1 MNAES
6 TAATDD
12 IEQVATTTG
21 TPGELLRTQREQRQL
36 SVQQAAEDLHLDV
49 RMVEALEANDFEALG
64 PPVYAK
70 GHLRKYAA
78 LLGLS
83 PDLVM
88 ARYQMLAGAPPV
100 IVPIP
105 MTTSAPRRRRRGGL
119 ASVPK
124 PVVVVVVVV
133 LLLVVAAVW
142 WGVKSLLPA
151 RHVQMPVTAVPAV
164 QEPEVAGA
172 PEVTMSATG
181 ADATRP
187 PPVVASGASA
197 APGSQPEP
205 AAAQADVT
213 MRLEFTAPSWSE
225 IYDGSGKRLM
235 FDVGQPGQVRTL
247 SGVAPLKVTLGVAAA
262 ANVMV
267 NNRSIAVPRQ
277 PGKDTTRF
285 VVAADG
291 SVR

>member
-12 IEQVATTTG
+12 IEQVATTAG
-21 TPGELLRTQREQRQL
+21 TPGELLRAQREQRHL

-49 RMVEALEANDFEALG
+49 RLVEALEKNDFEALG

-100 IVPIP
+100 TIAIP
-105 MTTSAPRRRRRGGL
+105 MTASSPRHRRRGGL

-124 PVVVVVVVV
+124 PIVVIVV

-151 RHVQMPVTAVPAV
+151 RHVQMPVTAVPAD
-164 QEPEVAGA
+164 QEAEVASA
-172 PEVTMSATG
+172 PEATTSMTG
-181 ADATRP
+181 AHATASSP
-187 PPVVASGASA
+187 AVATAVVA
-197 APGSQPEP
+197 APRSQPEP
-205 AAAQADVT
+205 AATQANVT
-213 MRLEFTAPSWSE
+213 VRLEFTAPSWSE

-277 PGKDTTRF
+277 PGKDATRF
-285 VVAADG
+285 LVAADG

>member
-21 TPGELLRTQREQRQL
+21 TPGELLRAQREQRQL

-49 RMVEALEANDFEALG
+49 RLVEALEANDFEALG

-83 PDLVM
+83 PDVVM
-88 ARYQMLAGAPPV
+88 ARYQTLAGAPPE
-100 IVPIP
+100 IVTVP
-105 MTTSAPRRRRRGGL
+105 MTVSAPRRRRRGGL
-119 ASVPK
+119 ASLPK
-124 PVVVVVVVV
+124 PIVVVVV
-133 LLLVVAAVW
+133 LLLVVAVVW

-151 RHVQMPVTAVPAV
+151 GHVQMPVTAVPAV
-164 QEPEVAGA
+164 QEPEAA
-172 PEVTMSATG
+172 AALEATTSKTG
-181 ADATRP
+181 ADATGSP
-187 PPVVASGASA
+187 SAVASAASA

-205 AAAQADVT
+205 AAAQGNVT

-225 IYDGSGKRLM
+225 IYDASGKRLM

-247 SGVAPLKVTLGVAAA
+247 SGVAPLKVILGVAAA
-262 ANVMV
+262 ANLMV
-267 NNRSIAVPRQ
+267 NNQSIAVPRQ
-277 PGKDTTRF
+277 PGKDATRF
-285 VVAADG
+285 LVAADG

>member
-21 TPGELLRTQREQRQL
+21 TPGELLRAQREQRQL

-49 RMVEALEANDFEALG
+49 RLVEALESNDFEALG

-88 ARYQMLAGAPPV
+88 ARYQMLAGAPPE
-100 IVPIP
+100 IIPIP
-105 MTTSAPRRRRRGGL
+105 MTASAPPRRRRRGL

-124 PVVVVVVVV
+124 PIVVVAV

-142 WGVKSLLPA
+142 WGVQALLPA
-151 RHVQMPVTAVPAV
+151 RHVQMPVTVVPAV
-164 QEPEVAGA
+164 REPEVAGA
-172 PEVTMSATG
+172 PEATTSTTG
-181 ADATRP
+181 ADATRSP
-187 PPVVASGASA
+187 PAVASAASA

-205 AAAQADVT
+205 AAAQANVT

-225 IYDGSGKRLM
+225 IYDASGKRLM

-277 PGKDTTRF
+277 PGKDATRF
-285 VVAADG
+285 LVAADG